1 MAAGLLPSRLLPR
14 RNECADAR
22 RLRSKLWAATVLSQS
37 LGSWC
42 TKWSNEKAEPPPT
55 RSVNRDS
62 GTTSANGGWLRRLV
76 RPLAHNHNHQP
87 NLYFR
92 RRSCQSIPS
101 PPSPASASVV
111 GSGTGPTVRSTV
123 AAVSKNDPAEYTY

>member
-55 RSVNRDS
+55 RGVNRDS
-62 GTTSANGGWLRRLV
+62 GTASANGGWLRRLIRQQFHNV
-76 RPLAHNHNHQP
+76 SVTNHRDGLKNPWNVKWCLYLTRPSSRCAE
-87 NLYFR
+87 R
-92 RRSCQSIPS
+92 ACPS
-101 PPSPASASVV
+101 TWSLS
-111 GSGTGPTVRSTV
+111 R
-123 AAVSKNDPAEYTY
+123 Y